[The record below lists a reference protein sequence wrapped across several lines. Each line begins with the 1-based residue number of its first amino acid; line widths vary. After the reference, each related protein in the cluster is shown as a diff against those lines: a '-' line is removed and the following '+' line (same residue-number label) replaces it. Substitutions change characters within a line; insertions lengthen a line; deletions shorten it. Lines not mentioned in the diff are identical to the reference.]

1 MRPPPARTHAL
12 HLRPLPPGWSSHLL
26 RLAYERAEIPALALH
41 RIMHLR
47 LLHSQDHP
55 PGYGG
60 VTCPFC
66 HRPYPDS
73 RRPPPAPLPPR
84 LRPAVTPR
92 VAPVHAPAHHGSHCR
107 PLTPPRHPFRAPHGH
122 HRSVPLRAPPSR
134 PATRPPPTQLGF
146 SLLGMWHSSSL
157 HGAPPLL
164 DSAGREELLRELL
177 STLSTTH
184 TSLASLLRR
193 APSHVTDPPPP
204 PPRRTSPRRPAP
216 SPTHCATASP

>member
-1 MRPPPARTHAL
+1 
-12 HLRPLPPGWSSHLL
+12 
-26 RLAYERAEIPALALH
+26 
-41 RIMHLR
+41 MHLR

-73 RRPPPAPLPPR
+73 AAHLQHRCPPHYALQLLLAWHLFTHPPILAATAGHSPR
-84 LRPAVTPR
+84 LVTPLELR
-92 VAPVHAPAHHGSHCR
+92 TATTAVYLSEHLPAAPR
-107 PLTPPRHPFRAPHGH
+107 PG
-122 HRSVPLRAPPSR
+122 
-134 PATRPPPTQLGF
+134 PPTQLGF
-146 SLLGMWHSSSL
+146 GLLGMWHSSSP
-157 HGAPPLL
+157 HGTPPLV

-184 TSLASLLRR
+184 TSLVSLLRR
-193 APSHVTDPPPP
+193 APSHVTAPPPP
-204 PPRRTSPRRPAP
+204 LSRRTSPRRPAP